1 MFFPQ
6 SDKKL
11 QPTTIPN
18 HSSKPGI
25 QEFFPNIW
33 NSAYDLSVLQVL
45 QMVLVPCQCQ
55 SGVKLQPFPCQSWG
69 VLLIPLWNLRSS
81 RVKAYIVTMRQG
93 SIYARDDQIAKRVR
107 EANGNGEEG
116 GEMMEGDHLVA
127 QEQPIVLG
135 ELGREKSRQNSEFQ
149 PPR

>member
-1 MFFPQ
+1 MWR
-6 SDKKL
+6 
-11 QPTTIPN
+11 
-18 HSSKPGI
+18 
-25 QEFFPNIW
+25 EA
-33 NSAYDLSVLQVL
+33 SAFSLSILGSFGYSALESQKFK
-45 QMVLVPCQCQ
+45 
-55 SGVKLQPFPCQSWG
+55 G
-69 VLLIPLWNLRSS
+69 
-81 RVKAYIVTMRQG
+81 KAYIVTMRQG

>member
-1 MFFPQ
+1 M
-6 SDKKL
+6 
-11 QPTTIPN
+11 
-18 HSSKPGI
+18 SKWR
-25 QEFFPNIW
+25 EA
-33 NSAYDLSVLQVL
+33 SAFSLSILGSFAYPALESQKFK
-45 QMVLVPCQCQ
+45 
-55 SGVKLQPFPCQSWG
+55 G
-69 VLLIPLWNLRSS
+69 
-81 RVKAYIVTMRQG
+81 KAYIVTMRQG